1 MGHALEKFYSEN
13 KQYSELKHHGYAV
26 ILGLYYIAK
35 FIEDETYKNQV
46 IKLLSKYISEIGFEI
61 EDLEQLYKDSI
72 KYMINDKKKI
82 DNHLVNFII
91 PISKGECKEKIIDI
105 NSL

>member
-1 MGHALEKFYSEN
+1 MRFLIYRTSGW
-13 KQYSELKHHGYAV
+13 
-26 ILGLYYIAK
+26 IA
-35 FIEDETYKNQV
+35 
-46 IKLLSKYISEIGFEI
+46 I

-105 NSL
+105 SSL

>member
-1 MGHALEKFYSEN
+1 MMAKEN
-13 KQYSELKHHGYAV
+13 
-26 ILGLYYIAK
+26 
-35 FIEDETYKNQV
+35 
-46 IKLLSKYISEIGFEI
+46 ISEIGFEI